1 MTAVQQII
9 PLNILKCYLS
19 IRRSKTEKITAFFYE
34 ILSPA
39 GVCTSGIGYAGTG
52 EDDETA
58 VSVESEIRDFAA
70 HTETLSGR
78 RKETGKKLPATLLA
92 SLEGILG
99 EVLTPEAVR
108 ESLDKGEG
116 GNRTLEE
123 RIREEMAARLGYR
136 ATAYIKTERKS
147 SSELEDMLGPDFLA
161 GGTAAAEQDES
172 GGAISFLIPCT
183 PSIDPVR
190 GVPAGAL
197 EKGDY
202 IVVTLPSGESPLRER
217 LRAAD
222 PGFDGTVRAEVLSVH
237 RDRQGNFTI
246 LTRLSDEF
254 SGVVTLEGNARLRK
268 AGRDVPSG
276 SETPVSAGPNGE
288 RDEENGPPLT
298 PPVVL
303 LLAGSGAIL
312 LTLLLMFRVFR

>member
-1 MTAVQQII
+1 MSAAQQII
-9 PLNILKCYLS
+9 PLNILKCFLS

-39 GVCTSGIGYAGTG
+39 GVCASGIGFAGG
-52 EDDETA
+52 REDDETA
-58 VSVESEIRDFAA
+58 VSVESEIRNFIA

-78 RKETGKKLPATLLA
+78 RDETGKKLPATLLS
-92 SLEGILG
+92 SLERILG

-123 RIREEMAARLGYR
+123 LIREEMAARLGYR
-136 ATAYIKTERKS
+136 ATAYIKTERTFS
-147 SSELEDMLGPDFLA
+147 PELADLLGPDFLTGGSAA
-161 GGTAAAEQDES
+161 GEHGES
-172 GGAISFLIPCT
+172 GGDISFLITCI

-190 GVPAGAL
+190 GVPAAAL
-197 EKGDY
+197 ERGDF
-202 IVVTLPSGESPLRER
+202 IVVTLPSEESSLRER
-217 LRAAD
+217 LRSAD
-222 PGFDGTVRAEVLSVH
+222 PGFDGAVRAEVLSVH

-254 SGVVTLEGNARLRK
+254 NGVVTLEGNARLRR
-268 AGRDVPSG
+268 GRPEFPSG
-276 SETPVSAGPNGE
+276 EAAPVPQESEGA
-288 RDEENGPPLT
+288 EENGTPLPPQVL
-298 PPVVL
+298 L

>member
-1 MTAVQQII
+1 MSAAQQII
-9 PLNILKCYLS
+9 PLNILKCFLS

-39 GVCTSGIGYAGTG
+39 GVCTSGIGFAGG
-52 EDDETA
+52 REDDETA
-58 VSVESEIRDFAA
+58 VSVESEIRAFIA
-70 HTETLSGR
+70 HTESLSGR
-78 RKETGKKLPATLLA
+78 RDETGKKLPATLLS

-123 RIREEMAARLGYR
+123 LIREEMAARLGYR
-136 ATAYIKTERKS
+136 ATAYIKTERTLS
-147 SSELEDMLGPDFLA
+147 PELADLLGPDFP
-161 GGTAAAEQDES
+161 GGSAEAEPGES
-172 GGAISFLIPCT
+172 GGGISFLITCT

-190 GVPAGAL
+190 GVPAASL

-202 IVVTLPSGESPLRER
+202 IVVTLPSEESPLRER
-217 LRAAD
+217 LRSAD
-222 PGFDGTVRAEVLSVH
+222 PGFDGAVRAEVLSVH

-254 SGVVTLEGNARLRK
+254 NGVVTLEGNARLRR
-268 AGRDVPSG
+268 GLPESPSG
-276 SETPVSAGPNGE
+276 KAAPVPQEAEGA
-288 RDEENGPPLT
+288 EENGTPLPPQVL
-298 PPVVL
+298 L